1 MKKLIAL
8 ILIVLMAFVF
18 GCVFG
23 EDDKDDTGT
32 SINAEDYIPLKKGN
46 TWTWNDTDN
55 NGVSSTSV
63 EVLIDPT
70 TIDGKTYWVMND
82 SDVDTMYIRIA
93 NNIVYMYINVEPINR
108 EVPVFDFNKSPGDT
122 WTTFSETITDQGN
135 SGTITQTVKYIGLK
149 DVTVPA
155 GSFSDCVVFEIT
167 TESEY
172 SFIVNNITHNVMF
185 TEITTIYLA
194 KGVGPVKDINVI
206 TDERGGEKSEYSV
219 TSELKSYNI
228 LN

>member
-8 ILIVLMAFVF
+8 MLILLMAFVF
-18 GCVFG
+18 GCVLG
-23 EDDKDDTGT
+23 EEDEEDKDT

-55 NGVSSTSV
+55 NGVSSTSL
-63 EVLIDPT
+63 EEIIGTT
-70 TIDGKTYWVMND
+70 TIDGKTYWVFND
-82 SDVDTMYIRIA
+82 SDADTMYIRIA
-93 NNIVYMYINVEPINR
+93 NNIAHIYIDDEPINR
-108 EVPVFDFNKSPGDT
+108 EVPLLDFNKSPGDT
-122 WTTFSETITDQGN
+122 WTTFSETITDQGA

-155 GSFSDCVVFEIT
+155 GSFSDCVVFEYT
-167 TESEY
+167 TQGEH
-172 SFIVNNITHNVMF
+172 SFIVNNTTYNGTY
-185 TEITTIYLA
+185 TEIATMYFA
-194 KGVGPVKDINVI
+194 KGVGPVKDISVI
-206 TDERGGEKSEYSV
+206 TDESDGEKSESTE

>member
-8 ILIVLMAFVF
+8 MLILLMAFVF
-18 GCVFG
+18 GCIF
-23 EDDKDDTGT
+23 DKDDEDDTGI

-46 TWTWNDTDN
+46 TWTWIDTDN

-63 EVLIDPT
+63 DVMTDPT
-70 TIDGKTYWVMND
+70 TIDGKTYWAMNVT
-82 SDVDTMYIRIA
+82 DVVTTYIRIA
-93 NNIVYMYINVEPINR
+93 NNIAYIYIEEEPINR
-108 EVPVFDFNKSPGDT
+108 EVPLFDFNKSPGDT

-172 SFIVNNITHNVMF
+172 SFIANNITHNVTF

-206 TDERGGEKSEYSV
+206 TDESDGEKSESSE